1 MRTPKSRKYANEQ
14 AAIVKQV
21 MDMLNLEG
29 DGFYLYDIDRNKDIQ
44 KKIMDLVPEIW
55 KYFPHV
61 NITGLIYPEKCKR
74 AWLSIVR
81 GVIKN
86 QYVLKY
92 RTCRYQ
98 IEGGSRH
105 TMKYYLEFKVKTT
118 SAPAASALV
127 INDDDEI
134 EATKAPPKM
143 QLKIQR
149 KSGESESTEPTK
161 ATDSAIEQVK
171 STESAPVAVA
181 VA

>member
-105 TMKYYLEFKVKTT
+105 TMKYYLESKVKTT
-118 SAPAASALV
+118 NAPTASALV

-134 EATKAPPKM
+134 ESTKTQKM

-149 KSGESESTEPTK
+149 KSGESVESTAK
-161 ATDSAIEQVK
+161 ATEST
-171 STESAPVAVA
+171 STESMPVVVSVA
-181 VA
+181 